1 MEVAFRGSLGRSR
14 RRHLR
19 DPFHDHA
26 GRRAERRDR
35 VEPIIELH
43 VIPRAALHDAES
55 AFAELDQRH
64 RFPVPDTPVTSRFVK
79 TARYRP

>member
-1 MEVAFRGSLGRSR
+1 MEL
-14 RRHLR
+14 
-19 DPFHDHA
+19 D
-26 GRRAERRDR
+26 
-35 VEPIIELH
+35 

-64 RFPVPDTPVTSRFVK
+64 SFPVPDTPVTSRFVK